1 MQKKNVKCCNTFF
14 SRSWKIGDWQT
25 YGRRGLLNYGLS
37 AVFFAGASWACI
49 EQVFSVYK
57 FCFHSRDHCWPHSTF
72 SAWAGQVLPSSQ
84 LSPVLVSHVAES
96 VSQAHCN
103 WGKQHSFPEV
113 CMGRP
118 VFVLPKPSCLSCG
131 ITPMYFQSA
140 FSLSVFEIES
150 TFSYPDANHL
160 ITQRQFLVFP
170 LRTIP
175 PQQERRLNLDYI
187 FS

>member
-1 MQKKNVKCCNTFF
+1 MDSLLCFLLVLAELVLNKCSVSTSFVFTQGTIAGHTPLSVHGLDRFF
-14 SRSWKIGDWQT
+14 HPP
-25 YGRRGLLNYGLS
+25 N
-37 AVFFAGASWACI
+37 
-49 EQVFSVYK
+49 
-57 FCFHSRDHCWPHSTF
+57 
-72 SAWAGQVLPSSQ
+72 
-84 LSPVLVSHVAES
+84 SPQFLCPTLVTES